1 MILLYISYNIKNMTN
16 LMRKK
21 QIVLKIFHAVM
32 NMKVFLFVK
41 IVEKVLDLLMM
52 ILYFIL
58 SL

>member
-1 MILLYISYNIKNMTN
+1 
-16 LMRKK
+16 MRKK

-52 ILYFIL
+52 ILNFIL